1 MRFVMAS
8 KSVTAGLAMVL
19 LTAAAAFEAGSFLR
33 AQEHPAA
40 QDKAQV
46 KTDPGDKA
54 EAKHAATGHAKEG
67 TKQAVEARLKA
78 VEHAKPTGAGEP
90 IHEVEKTL
98 FATRRFEQA
107 VMSPDGKRVAWVE
120 TLIGKDGAPSG
131 NTAIYVSGIEAKT
144 SPRRLKAGVGAGEHE
159 EGNVAWAPDSKR
171 VAFLSDT
178 VKAGQLQL
186 YVANVSGGDGNA
198 TNATGATHAT
208 NAAKTTG
215 AMNATSAAN
224 ATGATRATSATNVT
238 GAKNAAK
245 ATNAMGAIGA
255 TGTADATNAT
265 NVTSAAGAA
274 GAGAKRLTNVKGFLA
289 APSWSPDGKTIAV
302 LFTENATRASGPLV
316 AETPQTGEI
325 KDAFFEQRLAVVDVA
340 SGKLRQISPADT
352 YVYEYDWA
360 PDGLRFAVTAALGN
374 GDNNWWVAEL
384 FTLEGATGLM
394 KSIYKPHLQIANPVW
409 SPDGEKI
416 AFVEGLMSDAGLTG
430 GDIFSVD
437 ASGGEAQDLT
447 PEIKASPSWIAWTP
461 EKKIIF
467 TEFVGGDVGLA
478 NVDSQ
483 SKKVEALWR
492 GGEYLAAGAGGFSPT
507 ISLAKDGATMVF
519 VRESYA
525 APPEVWAGRVGE
537 WKKLTKR
544 NEGVTREW
552 GDAKSIEWKNGG
564 YQVQGWLLYPKDFDA
579 SKKYPLVV
587 NVHGGPSWASVSK
600 WPSPHGYATALAGAG
615 YFVLSPNPRGSY
627 GQGEAFTGANVR
639 DFGGGDFADILAGVD
654 EAMRVA
660 PIDANRLGLTG
671 WSYGGFMTMFGVTQT
686 NRFKAVMAGAGVANW
701 QSYYGEN
708 LIDQWMI
715 PFFGKSM
722 YDDPE
727 IYAKSSAIN
736 FIKKVKTPTL
746 VIVGDSDG
754 ECPAPQS
761 YEFWHAL
768 KALGVETQLVVYE
781 HEGHL
786 FAKPQHQRDVIER
799 TLAWFDAHLK

>member
-1 MRFVMAS
+1 V
-8 KSVTAGLAMVL
+8 
-19 LTAAAAFEAGSFLR
+19 R
-33 AQEHPAA
+33 AKP
-40 QDKAQV
+40 
-46 KTDPGDKA
+46 
-54 EAKHAATGHAKEG
+54 G

-78 VEHAKPTGAGEP
+78 AEHAKTADATGP

-107 VMSPDGKRVAWVE
+107 VISPDGKRVAWVE

-131 NTAIYVSGIEAKT
+131 NTAIYILGIEAKAA
-144 SPRRLKAGVGAGEHE
+144 PRRLRAGVGGGDHE
-159 EGNVAWAPDSKR
+159 EGNVAWSPDSKR
-171 VAFLSDT
+171 VAFLSDA
-178 VKAGQLQL
+178 VKAGQRQL
-186 YVANVSGGDGNA
+186 YVANVSGGNGRVTTAANPAGAAGATNALSVTSAANATSA
-198 TNATGATHAT
+198 TNATGAA
-208 NAAKTTG
+208 NTTG
-215 AMNATSAAN
+215 ATS
-224 ATGATRATSATNVT
+224 TTNVT
-238 GAKNAAK
+238 N
-245 ATNAMGAIGA
+245 T
-255 TGTADATNAT
+255 T
-265 NVTSAAGAA
+265 

-289 APSWSPDGKTIAV
+289 TPSWSPDGKTIAV

-316 AETPQTGEI
+316 AETPETGEI
-325 KDAFFEQRLAVVDVA
+325 KDAFYEQRLAVVDVA

-352 YVYEYDWA
+352 YIYEYDWA

-374 GDNNWWVAEL
+374 GDNNWWIAEL
-384 FTLEGATGLM
+384 YTLEGATGLM

-430 GDIFSVD
+430 GDIFSVA
-437 ASGGEAQDLT
+437 ASGGEAQELT
-447 PEIKASPSWIAWTP
+447 PDIKASPSWIGWTP

-478 NVDSQ
+478 NVDPQ
-483 SKKVEALWR
+483 NKKVETLWR

-507 ISLAKDGATMVF
+507 ISLAKDGATMAF

-525 APPEVWAGRVGE
+525 APPEVWAGKVSE
-537 WKKLTKR
+537 WKQITRR
-544 NEGVTREW
+544 NAGVTREW
-552 GDAKSIEWKNGG
+552 GDAKSIEWKNGEFE
-564 YQVQGWLLYPKDFDA
+564 VQGWLLYPKDFDA

-587 NVHGGPSWASVSK
+587 NVHGGPSWASLSK

-627 GQGEAFTGANVR
+627 GQGEAFTQANVK
-639 DFGGGDFADILAGVD
+639 DFGEGDFADILAGVD

-660 PIDANRLGLTG
+660 PIDANRLGVTG

-686 NRFKAVMAGAGVANW
+686 NRFKAAMAGAGIADW
-701 QSYYGEN
+701 ESYYGEN

-715 PFFGKSM
+715 PFFGKSV

-746 VIVGDSDG
+746 VVVGDSDG

-768 KALGVETQLVVYE
+768 KAQGVETQLVVYE
-781 HEGHL
+781 HEGHM

-799 TLAWFDAHLK
+799 TLGWFDGHLK